1 MAEDKLKAAEAKVKK
16 KGFKFGGGSVSTKD
30 IVVFTRQF
38 STMIDAGLPLVQALD
53 ILSQQSESEK
63 LKDVIRQMKIDVEGG
78 STFAEAI
85 SKHPRVFDDLYGGMV
100 QAGESGGIL
109 DTVLQRLADYMEKA
123 MRLKKKV
130 KGAMTYPAVVI
141 SIAAICIG
149 VIMVFV
155 VPVFA
160 KMFATLGGTLPGP
173 TRLIIA
179 MSNFIAGWGGA
190 MIVVFTVAAVYA
202 IKQIRRTDGGRLAID
217 KLLLKLPVFGSLL
230 KKVAVAKFTRTLGTL
245 ISSGVPIIEA
255 LENTAKTAG
264 NKVIEKAIA
273 SIKSAVIEGQPLA
286 EPLKL
291 IPVFPPMV
299 TSMVGI
305 GEATGALDNMLSK
318 VADFY
323 DEEVDSAVANLTAA
337 MEPMMIVFLGGTVG
351 FTVVAMY
358 LPIFKM
364 ITLIK

>member
-1 MAEDKLKAAEAKVKK
+1 MASENVKTVEAKPKK
-16 KGFKFGGGSVSTKD
+16 KGFKFGGSISTKD

-53 ILSQQSESEK
+53 ILALQTENEK

-78 STFAEAI
+78 STYAEAI
-85 SKHPRVFDDLYGGMV
+85 GKHPRIFDDLYEGMV
-100 QAGESGGIL
+100 QAGEAGGIL
-109 DTVLQRLADYMEKA
+109 DKVLQRLADYMEKA

-141 SIAAICIG
+141 SIAVVCIG
-149 VIMVFV
+149 IIMVAV

-160 KMFATLGGTLPGP
+160 KMFAQLGGTLPGP
-173 TRLIIA
+173 TRFIIA
-179 MSNFIAGWGGA
+179 LSNFIAGWGGV
-190 MIVVFTVAAVYA
+190 MIVVFVSAATYI
-202 IKQIRRTDGGRLAID
+202 IKQTYRTEKGRLAID
-217 KLLLKLPVFGSLL
+217 QILLKAPVFGNLL
-230 KKVAVAKFTRTLGTL
+230 RKVAVAKFTRTLGTL

-264 NKVIEKAIA
+264 NKVIERAI
-273 SIKSAVIEGQPLA
+273 STIKSAVIEGQPLA
-286 EPLKL
+286 EPLRQ
-291 IPVFPPMV
+291 ISVFPPMV
-299 TSMVGI
+299 TSMVAI
-305 GEATGALDNMLSK
+305 GESTGALDNMLSK

-364 ITLIK
+364 MTLIK